1 MNHVITVELI
11 DYAGKITVGYPHQVF
26 TCCNVRFH
34 MWLPLTQLQM
44 SHCLVSHEL
53 ITMLLQLHENRG
65 VKYDNIKCM
74 YVRVSVSA
82 R

>member
-1 MNHVITVELI
+1 MYI
-11 DYAGKITVGYPHQVF
+11 
-26 TCCNVRFH
+26 RFY
-34 MWLPLTQLQM
+34 MWLPYTQLQM

-65 VKYDNIKCM
+65 VKYDIVKRM
-74 YVRVSVSA
+74 YIRAAVSA